1 MIKGETAEN
10 ENAALLKN
18 AETRKTVLGKNAE
31 NVFFSIFRV
40 K

>member
-1 MIKGETAEN
+1 MIKGKTAKN

-31 NVFFSIFRV
+31 NVFFLNFQR
-40 K
+40 